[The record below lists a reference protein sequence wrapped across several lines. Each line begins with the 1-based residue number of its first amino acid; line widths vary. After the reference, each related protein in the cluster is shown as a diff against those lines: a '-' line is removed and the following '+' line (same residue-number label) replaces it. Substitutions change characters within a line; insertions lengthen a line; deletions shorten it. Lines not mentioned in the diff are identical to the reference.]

1 MKHATTLSFLFAC
14 FLGAAG
20 LVSCMQL
27 SPHFRQT
34 AIDRDNALVT
44 GGIRVENHTDND
56 LLVLTHYSV
65 NNATSYVPAHSS
77 SQMEAT
83 FLCEPTQKEV
93 ALELSVVALRQHAV
107 ANPPIDAGHAVKL
120 SKKKARVRID
130 RGTPKR
136 RGGETRASGPETGDY
151 SRFLGL

>member
-1 MKHATTLSFLFAC
+1 MKHVTTLFFLFSC

-20 LVSCMQL
+20 LVSCAQMQL

-56 LLVLTHYSV
+56 LLILTLYSV

-77 SQMEAT
+77 SLMEAT

-107 ANPPIDAGHAVKL
+107 ANPPIDAIDAGHAVKL
-120 SKKKARVRID
+120 SRKKARVRID
-130 RGTPKR
+130 RGIPKVIITATDLAPL
-136 RGGETRASGPETGDY
+136 GG
-151 SRFLGL
+151 